1 MTTLVPPGTFHE
13 VDLSQGTVRY
23 LDIGTG
29 PTLVFVHGL
38 LASSL
43 LWRKVIP
50 QLAGH
55 FRCLAP
61 DLPLGAHSL
70 PLRPD
75 ADVSPLGVA
84 RLVADFMEAL
94 DVHNITLVGNDT
106 GGAICQLVI
115 AHHSE
120 RIARLV
126 LTNCD
131 AFESFFPL
139 SLRPF
144 QYGAHLFGTR
154 FADFLAWLLR
164 SRFVQRQL
172 WASVSLSQI
181 DPILLDAGF
190 STMLQQAGVRR
201 DVTRFLRAVSN
212 RYTLEAAQTFP
223 QFQRPVLLIW
233 GKDDIFF
240 SSRLAQ
246 RLYQAFP
253 SATLEFLSQSRAFV
267 PEDQPEALARR
278 IAEFVRVSIET

>member
-1 MTTLVPPGTFHE
+1 
-13 VDLSQGTVRY
+13 
-23 LDIGTG
+23 
-29 PTLVFVHGL
+29 
-38 LASSL
+38 
-43 LWRKVIP
+43 
-50 QLAGH
+50 
-55 FRCLAP
+55 
-61 DLPLGAHSL
+61 
-70 PLRPD
+70 
-75 ADVSPLGVA
+75 VA

-94 DVHNITLVGNDT
+94 DVHDVTLVGNDT

-115 AHHSE
+115 SHHPE

-131 AFESFFPL
+131 AFEAFFPL

-144 QYGAHLFGTR
+144 HYGARLFGTH
-154 FADFLAWLLR
+154 FADFLAWLFR
-164 SRFVQRQL
+164 SHFVQRQF

-181 DPILLDAGF
+181 DPALLAAGF
-190 STMLQQAGVRR
+190 ATMLQQDGVRR

-233 GKDDIFF
+233 GKNDIFF
-240 SSRLAQ
+240 SARLAH
-246 RLYQAFP
+246 RLHQAFP

-278 IAEFVRVSIET
+278 IAEFVRVPITT